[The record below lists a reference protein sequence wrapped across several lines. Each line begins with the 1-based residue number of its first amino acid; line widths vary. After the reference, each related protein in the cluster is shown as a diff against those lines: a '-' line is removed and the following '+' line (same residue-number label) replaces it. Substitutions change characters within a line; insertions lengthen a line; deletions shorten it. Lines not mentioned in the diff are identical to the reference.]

1 MASVLVL
8 MVGVMGVCTVAF
20 LVAPDHAAESIYG
33 FLGGLAVLLVLVLG
47 VMPRVPMPTGTVA
60 WFNRKK
66 ARDEYLGYNPRL
78 DKPVVE
84 RFGTNAPPTVD
95 EVRELK
101 DTSRTW
107 VPSRTV
113 SGRPKPRK

>member
-1 MASVLVL
+1 MASTMVL
-8 MVGVMGVCTVAF
+8 MVGMMGVCAVAF
-20 LVAPDHAAESIYG
+20 LVAPDDATNSLLGLI
-33 FLGGLAVLLVLVLG
+33 GGLAVLLILVFG
-47 VMPRVPMPTGTVA
+47 VMPRVPMPSGKVA

-66 ARDEYLGYNPRL
+66 ARDEYLGYSPRL
-78 DKPVVE
+78 DKPVVH
-84 RFGTNAPPTVD
+84 RFGTNAPPTAD

-113 SGRPKPRK
+113 SGRPKPPK